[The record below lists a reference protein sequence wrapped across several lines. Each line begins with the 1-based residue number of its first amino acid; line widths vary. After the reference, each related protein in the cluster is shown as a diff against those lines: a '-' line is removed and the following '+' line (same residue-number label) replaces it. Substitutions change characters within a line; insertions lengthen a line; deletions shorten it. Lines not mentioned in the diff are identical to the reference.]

1 MSFKNRREVLFV
13 YSVKDANPNGDP
25 LNANHPRMD
34 EQSGQILVSDVRIKR
49 TIRDQWLREGLE
61 VFVDSEPKTLK
72 TRMVELRD
80 KYKVKTSAKT
90 AESKEVLGKC
100 IDARVFGVTLAE
112 EGSSFSWTGPLQFKW
127 GRSLHQAEVELV
139 QGTGAFATKDEA
151 EQRTFRNEYIVPF
164 TVIGVYGI
172 ANQYSSIE
180 TGATNEDIASVVAA
194 LWQGTINL
202 ITRSKVGHQPRLLLE
217 IIYKEGFEG
226 MIGSLDEKVVLLRDG
241 QGLSVDEE
249 LALRSLKGVQISLD
263 EISERAATLKE
274 NIQEVRLI
282 AEKGLQIGGKESL
295 VKVFGS
301 RFHVEER

>member
-1 MSFKNRREVLFV
+1 
-13 YSVKDANPNGDP
+13 
-25 LNANHPRMD
+25 
-34 EQSGQILVSDVRIKR
+34 
-49 TIRDQWLREGLE
+49 
-61 VFVDSEPKTLK
+61 
-72 TRMVELRD
+72 
-80 KYKVKTSAKT
+80 
-90 AESKEVLGKC
+90 
-100 IDARVFGVTLAE
+100 
-112 EGSSFSWTGPLQFKW
+112 
-127 GRSLHQAEVELV
+127 
-139 QGTGAFATKDEA
+139 
-151 EQRTFRNEYIVPF
+151 
-164 TVIGVYGI
+164 VYGI